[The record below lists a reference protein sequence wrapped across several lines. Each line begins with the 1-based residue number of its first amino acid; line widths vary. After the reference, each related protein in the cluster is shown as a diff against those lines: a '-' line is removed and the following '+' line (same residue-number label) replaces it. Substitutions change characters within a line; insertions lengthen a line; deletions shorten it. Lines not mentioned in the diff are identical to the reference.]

1 MKKSVLSFVLAAAV
15 VVGGLTVYA
24 SAQKKDAKEEAV
36 RTSYASAAMA
46 KAEGVVQRKAALD
59 EQRDEAA
66 AAAEKEAQAAVE
78 AKKAQEEAEAKMK
91 AEAEAAAKKK
101 AEEEAARKKAEEEAA
116 AAAQK
121 QAEEAA
127 AAAAVAAAQ
136 QADNYSAPAAVQD
149 TAVQAPAEPVV
160 NTQAVYQPPLC
171 PYGHELVNGNMC
183 GYADCP
189 NGYCPNNNYSY
200 SSGAQNVDYG
210 YSGGYQGGGYC
221 NNYGHGGGHHGHGCW

>member
-1 MKKSVLSFVLAAAV
+1 MKKSILSFVLVAAV
-15 VVGGLTVYA
+15 AVGGLTVYA
-24 SAQKKDAKEEAV
+24 SSQQKDANENTGV
-36 RTSYASAAMA
+36 RTSYASATMA
-46 KAEGVVQRKAALD
+46 KAGGVVQRKAVLN
-59 EQRDEAA
+59 EQRNEAA
-66 AAAEKEAQAAVE
+66 AAVEEEAQAAVA

-101 AEEEAARKKAEEEAA
+101 AEEEAA

-127 AAAAVAAAQ
+127 AAAAAAAQ
-136 QADNYSAPAAVQD
+136 AADNYSVPAAVESTPVQ
-149 TAVQAPAEPVV
+149 AVQAEPVV
-160 NTQAVYQPPLC
+160 NTQAVYQSLC

-200 SSGAQNVDYG
+200 SSGGQNVDYG
-210 YSGGYQGGGYC
+210 YSGGYQGGNYGHHG
-221 NNYGHGGGHHGHGCW
+221 YGHGGGHGHGCW